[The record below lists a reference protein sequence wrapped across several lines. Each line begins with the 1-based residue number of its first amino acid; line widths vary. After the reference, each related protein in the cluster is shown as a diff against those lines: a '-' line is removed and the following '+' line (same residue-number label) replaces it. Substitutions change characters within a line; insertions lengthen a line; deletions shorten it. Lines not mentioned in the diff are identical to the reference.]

1 MILSL
6 SDTSRRKNIKRP
18 KLRLNNLSC
27 IMLKQE
33 KLLFKQLN
41 AVNYRPMH
49 VRESITP
56 RKGIPRRGFRVSGTV
71 FQSFLWNLDSGF
83 QSLVGFRIPWAV
95 FQIPKPRIPDFTN
108 EKFTTFRISQAK
120 ISFVPETGYPYMGWK
135 LQIKKWI
142 VFLRSKLFTA
152 DKSGECGG
160 WRNVPRTRRWDEK
173 ISPKPDRTKSKTKD
187 WDGFNLIKTEII
199 YKE

>member
-56 RKGIPRRGFRVSGTV
+56 CKGIPRRGFRVSGTV
-71 FQSFLWNLDSGF
+71 FQSFLVEL
-83 QSLVGFRIPWAV
+83 GFRIPILSG
-95 FQIPKPRIPDFTN
+95 IPDSLSCIPDSKTQNSGFRKRKIYQIPDFTSKN
-108 EKFTTFRISQAK
+108 
-120 ISFVPETGYPYMGWK
+120 
-135 LQIKKWI
+135 
-142 VFLRSKLFTA
+142 FLRSGDGIPLHGVKITNKKV
-152 DKSGECGG
+152 DS
-160 WRNVPRTRRWDEK
+160 
-173 ISPKPDRTKSKTKD
+173 ISP
-187 WDGFNLIKTEII
+187 IKAF
-199 YKE
+199 YR